1 MADRF
6 LRNEPSL
13 ESPSDDM
20 VLITP
25 SDTADLDTPIRA
37 FVAGTVGDV
46 KVTTYAGNEV
56 VIPSNVVERAVY
68 VLGRVRKIHATGTDA
83 LEIVGFI

>member
-6 LRNEPSL
+6 VRQEPRL

-25 SDTADLDTPIRA
+25 NDAVDLATPIRA
-37 FVAGTVGDV
+37 FVAGTAGDV
-46 KVTTYAGNEV
+46 KVTTYAGNV
-56 VIPSNVVERAVY
+56 VIIPSSVVYRAAY
-68 VLGRVRKIHATGTDA
+68 VLGRIKKIHATGTTA
-83 LEIVGFI
+83 TEIVGFI